1 MTTPAETNVN
11 KLPVIV
17 AASTLAKIITVTT
30 AGTRATTVNL
40 CATANPIRALRI
52 ASNTRLT
59 LHLVGQAAPPTC
71 FR

>member
-1 MTTPAETNVN
+1 
-11 KLPVIV
+11 
-17 AASTLAKIITVTT
+17 
-30 AGTRATTVNL
+30 VNL